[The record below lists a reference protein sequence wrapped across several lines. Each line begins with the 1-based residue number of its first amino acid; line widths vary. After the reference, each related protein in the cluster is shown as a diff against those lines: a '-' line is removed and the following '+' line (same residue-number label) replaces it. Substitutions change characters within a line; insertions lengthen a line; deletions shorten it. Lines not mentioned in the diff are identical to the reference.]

1 MQEPSTPRMG
11 KTLAQ
16 TESAI
21 HSLLIL
27 PEEQRPWSLHEVCL
41 EMGDPGFVGDAVR
54 SLQGCGL
61 IHRLDDF
68 VWATRAALAADGI
81 AI

>member
-1 MQEPSTPRMG
+1 MHEPSTPRAG

-27 PEEQRPWSLHEVCL
+27 PDEQRPWSLHEVCL
-41 EMGDPGFVGDAVR
+41 EMGDPDFVGDALR
-54 SLQGCGL
+54 GLQGCGL
-61 IHRLDDF
+61 IHRLGDF
-68 VWATRAALAADGI
+68 VWASRVAIAADQI
-81 AI
+81 AV